1 MTCKSKL
8 LVIDCRAINIICLV
22 LKYMIAAKIRKA
34 FGDRVRKLRSAQ
46 GYSQEAFADHIELH
60 RTYVGA
66 IERGEQNVSLDNIA
80 KIAKGLNI
88 SISEL
93 FKSV

>member
-1 MTCKSKL
+1 M

-22 LKYMIAAKIRKA
+22 LKYMTAAKIRKS
-34 FGDRVRKLRSAQ
+34 FGNRVRKLRSTQ
-46 GYSQEAFADHIELH
+46 NYSQEAFADHIELH
-60 RTYVGA
+60 RTYIGA

-93 FKSV
+93 FKGV